1 MKIVRIF
8 APYLWS
14 FKFNEGP
21 DELSRLYEL
30 WTNQEE
36 LRDYFQNNNDVLAF
50 YNIDIEEAIE
60 ETIENADNLYDL
72 LSENRENLDDLF
84 NPLSRYKFPVLN
96 LPHYKSKR
104 KWLRLYAIK
113 IEANYYVITGG
124 AIKQSQKMQE
134 NPITNNELDKL
145 ALCRNFLITNG
156 VFDSD
161 SMIDFIELEF

>member
-8 APYLWS
+8 APFLWS
-14 FKFNEGP
+14 FKYDDGP
-21 DELSRLYEL
+21 DELSRLYDF

-36 LRDYFQNNNDVLAF
+36 LRNYFETNNYVLAY

-60 ETIENADNLYDL
+60 ETIENADKLYDL
-72 LSENRENLDDLF
+72 LSENREKLDDLF
-84 NPLSRYKFPVLN
+84 KPLSLYKFRVGN
-96 LPHYKSKR
+96 LPHFKSKK

-124 AIKQSQKMQE
+124 AIKQSQTMQG
-134 NPITNNELDKL
+134 NTQTNEELEKL
-145 ALCRNFLITNG
+145 SKCRNYLISNG
-156 VFDSD
+156 VFDTD